1 MKDKF
6 DSDLSCFLFSK
17 SLMIGL
23 LLRFSYFVT
32 LHPHFDLNLEEGKQK
47 TEGLTKEISRNLIF
61 KYVQMI

>member
-23 LLRFSYFVT
+23 SLHFSYFVT
-32 LHPHFDLNLEEGKQK
+32 PRPHFDLNLEEERQK